1 MTIATARRSADDWD
15 TQLLYFLREGY
26 RDDRR
31 GHGRS
36 SHVSEGHDMEASS
49 NGDNPDRK
57 GVHWPPDARSLR
69 TPEPLVSLQIRLRRK
84 T

>member
-26 RDDRR
+26 RVIAHDRR

-36 SHVSEGHDMEASS
+36 SHVSDGHDMDHHYALVMHG
-49 NGDNPDRK
+49 GDDQIVPIADT
-57 GVHWPPDARSLR
+57 A
-69 TPEPLVSLQIRLRRK
+69 PLSRRQ